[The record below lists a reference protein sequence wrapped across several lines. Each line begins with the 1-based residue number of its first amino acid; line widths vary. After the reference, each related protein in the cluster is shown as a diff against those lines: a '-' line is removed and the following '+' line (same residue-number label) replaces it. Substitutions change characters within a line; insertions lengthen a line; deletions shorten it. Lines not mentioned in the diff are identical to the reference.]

1 MRGQGLLGA
10 PGGQGVTNP
19 ARTWVLPWEAHVR
32 FLTSKAVREYV
43 CVATKLVVIWDR
55 TTGSAS
61 WAKER
66 TQSLDSRRRAFWLC
80 SDGQPGASQRMT
92 FPGLCR
98 GQRSL
103 SGPRRRRTCLN
114 QGGKAGSALHST
126 LPPASLPL
134 VGPG

>member
-61 WAKER
+61 WAQGTHTELGLPEEGFLAVLR
-66 TQSLDSRRRAFWLC
+66 WPTRGISADDLPRAL
-80 SDGQPGASQRMT
+80 
-92 FPGLCR
+92 
-98 GQRSL
+98 
-103 SGPRRRRTCLN
+103 
-114 QGGKAGSALHST
+114 
-126 LPPASLPL
+126 
-134 VGPG
+134 